1 MGFVRKLLFASVLQL
16 KTTCRELNG
25 LPSFRNFSINLFLYK
40 IPTTIRIERPTD
52 RSFKYKLKHSSSIYV
67 QPCICIDAN
76 FFANVNCKTFRFLLV
91 MYDCETRLVHYC
103 LWCGEVVRESFST
116 MGESFSGLSSWIVVL
131 KVELNQRRADDK
143 SEIARLCKYTHF
155 ISNLLVEI
163 LMPFDAAQFVKAGEF
178 TCST

>member
-1 MGFVRKLLFASVLQL
+1 
-16 KTTCRELNG
+16 
-25 LPSFRNFSINLFLYK
+25 
-40 IPTTIRIERPTD
+40 
-52 RSFKYKLKHSSSIYV
+52 
-67 QPCICIDAN
+67 
-76 FFANVNCKTFRFLLV
+76 